1 MGIRTIASRTMS
13 SFDFQPIV
21 LASASPRRR
30 ELLAQLGVPHEVLV
44 VDVDETPLPGES
56 PARLAQRL
64 ARAKA
69 VAGHA
74 RTGGARAVLG
84 SDTVVAVDARI
95 FGKPVDRDDALAM
108 LAALSGREHRV
119 LTAVALALPG
129 TEGAVSEALSDTL
142 VRMRSIA
149 PAEAAAYWAT
159 GEPAGKAGAYAIQ
172 GLGAMFIEHIH
183 GSYSGVMGLP
193 LYETARLLQ
202 AAGSA
207 GNGSS
212 R

>member
-1 MGIRTIASRTMS
+1 MS
-13 SFDFQPIV
+13 NFHFPSIV

-30 ELLAQLGVPHEVLV
+30 ELLAQLGVPHEVLAV
-44 VDVDETPLPGES
+44 EVDETPLPGEQ
-56 PARLAQRL
+56 PAALARRL

-69 VAGHA
+69 VAGRDRA
-74 RTGGARAVLG
+74 GGPRPVLG
-84 SDTVVAVDARI
+84 SDTVVAVEARI
-95 FGKPVDRDDALAM
+95 FGKPADRDDALAM

-129 TEGAVSEALSDTL
+129 PAGAVMEALSDTL
-142 VRMRSIA
+142 VRMRAIT
-149 PAEAAAYWAT
+149 PAEAAAYWDT

-172 GLGAMFIEHIH
+172 GLGAVFIEHIH

-202 AAGSA
+202 SAGSA
-207 GNGSS
+207 GAGSN
-212 R
+212 